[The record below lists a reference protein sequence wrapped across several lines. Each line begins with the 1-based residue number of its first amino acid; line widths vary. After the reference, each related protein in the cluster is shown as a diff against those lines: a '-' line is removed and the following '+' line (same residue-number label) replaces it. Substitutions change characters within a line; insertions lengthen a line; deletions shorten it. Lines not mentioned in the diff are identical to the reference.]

1 MGKIEII
8 SAILVGAIRRPHESS
23 FPAAPGYLAGLE
35 DLALIAPV
43 YQSSV
48 ENTFRRWHGFI
59 MQMIEPNHFL
69 MDKKQPPKKE
79 QEEPALPPDP
89 ETLGKTD
96 PQENMKGPISS
107 TMHKIEEAMEKN
119 DQEVP
124 EEEEPEEKKD
134 D

>member
-1 MGKIEII
+1 MRK
-8 SAILVGAIRRPHESS
+8 
-23 FPAAPGYLAGLE
+23 
-35 DLALIAPV
+35 
-43 YQSSV
+43 
-48 ENTFRRWHGFI
+48 
-59 MQMIEPNHFL
+59 MIEPNNLL
-69 MDKKQPPKKE
+69 MDKKQEPKKE

-124 EEEEPEEKKD
+124 EDKKSEKKD